1 MGVLEKLWGHIRRD
15 EGGLN
20 PDGINKMLQ
29 HVYTRGAWNTIPNP
43 SSTRS
48 WKCNS
53 MGHHW
58 MKYLKEGIVARHTYL
73 TIQMWPIPNMPKT
86 NSQLH
91 DDIFMDSLAVD
102 HGDEDIAL

>member
-1 MGVLEKLWGHIRRD
+1 MEVLEKLWEHIHRA
-15 EGGLN
+15 E
-20 PDGINKMLQ
+20 
-29 HVYTRGAWNTIPNP
+29 GAWNTIPNHHLLFTYQ
-43 SSTRS
+43 SR
-48 WKCNS
+48 KGNS
-53 MGHHW
+53 MVRKR

-73 TIQMWPIPNMPKT
+73 TIQMWPIPHMPKT